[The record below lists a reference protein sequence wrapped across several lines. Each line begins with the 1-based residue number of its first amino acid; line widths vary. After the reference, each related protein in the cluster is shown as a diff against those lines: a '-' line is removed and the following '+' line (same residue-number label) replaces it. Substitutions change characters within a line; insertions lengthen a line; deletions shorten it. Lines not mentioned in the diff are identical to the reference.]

1 MNHHIFISSITELQK
16 DFKRQFLR
24 ICQYLQISSE
34 KTYYASE
41 HIICMLEYIKFF
53 YQKEQ
58 MADRTSKKAL
68 VFEMVDAYSGFRLP
82 TIPMAYMFQH
92 SPIEH
97 LFYISL
103 CSTMPQHIWNL
114 SYIMPQKTVCNNKY
128 YIDFALCDRK
138 TGKVQIG
145 IECDGFHIHYNTPQ
159 KVENNNMRDREIKR
173 LEGFDIWHYSGSEIY
188 HSSLALAKEFWKYVA
203 ITFYPD
209 H

>member
-1 MNHHIFISSITELQK
+1 
-16 DFKRQFLR
+16 
-24 ICQYLQISSE
+24 
-34 KTYYASE
+34 
-41 HIICMLEYIKFF
+41 
-53 YQKEQ
+53 
-58 MADRTSKKAL
+58 
-68 VFEMVDAYSGFRLP
+68 
-82 TIPMAYMFQH
+82 
-92 SPIEH
+92 
-97 LFYISL
+97 
-103 CSTMPQHIWNL
+103 
-114 SYIMPQKTVCNNKY
+114 MPQKTVCNNKY